1 MSSPIS
7 DERYALTAVQQGMLF
22 HRVQA
27 PASGVDIEQ
36 MIATLREPIDRVRLE
51 SAWQIVCE
59 LHGALRTRVIWEGL
73 RSPVQEVLP
82 RLEVRL
88 EERDLSARS
97 EHEQQAL
104 LSEFLHED
112 RVRGI
117 DLSNPPLF
125 RVRLF
130 RFGVAD
136 YRLVWTFPHLLLDG
150 GSFPIVVRD
159 VFTAYDALCRS
170 ELPELSRPTPY
181 AEHVAWL
188 EQEVRNK
195 AEPAAQYFR
204 GLLAGFSAKNELC
217 PPLLQ
222 EAIPASRARPPA
234 RGAALYGQAEVQLSM
249 ERTGKLRELSR
260 QQGVT
265 LNTCVQAAW
274 SLVIADF
281 SREADVVFGVVRAC
295 RRTALPEAERMVG
308 LFINTLPMRVA
319 ITPERPLL
327 DWLSEIRAAYVAARR
342 FEHTPLL
349 AAQAV
354 SEVASG
360 SPLFDS
366 IIVFNDMSMNSA
378 MKASGDAYALRDFDW
393 IEQTNFPLT
402 LFGYGEPAL
411 LLKLAYDPERVDD
424 ARASAMVDRLEAT
437 LCAMADQPE
446 GRLGDLSRV
455 PQREATTLAAWNANQ
470 LRFESDRCVH
480 ELFDAQVART
490 PAATALVFRDQAL
503 TYCELSERSNRVARR
518 LVQLGV
524 APGSLVGVFCE
535 RSLTMVVGLLG
546 ILKAGAAYVPLDPAY
561 PSERVALMIE
571 DSGAQLVV
579 TTKASLERL
588 PSQRARPL
596 LLDDDLLLHDDASA
610 PPVVVTSKDLAY
622 VIFTSGSTGRP
633 KGVMVEHR
641 NVVNFFTGMDQ
652 RIGPKPGTW
661 LAVTS
666 ISFDIS
672 VLELFWTL
680 ARGFKVVLQ
689 EEGDKAGLSRKA
701 KLQAPLR
708 KVEFSLFYF
717 AADAAEGPGDRYRLL
732 LDGAKY
738 ADTHGFSAV
747 WTPERHFHAF
757 GGLYPN
763 PALTSAALATI
774 TENVQLRAGSVV
786 LPLHDPLRVAEE
798 WSVVDNLSNGR
809 VGLSFASG
817 WHVNDFVLKPENY
830 ATRKEVTLRNIE
842 TVKRLWRGESI
853 SAKNGNGEDIQVAVL
868 PRPVQENPP
877 MWLTAATSVDSFKLA
892 GELGMNVLTNM
903 LGQSVE
909 ELGEKLRAYRAA
921 RQEHGHAGEG
931 HVSLMLHT
939 LIGESVDSVR
949 ELVREPFSA
958 YLKTST
964 DLVKKARW
972 QFPAFARPGQPGHG
986 EMAQVD
992 LTPEEEDALMAHAFE
1007 RYFKT
1012 NGLFGTPESC
1022 LEMMRSLSDVGVNE
1036 VACLI
1041 DFGVRSKTVLHHLQH
1056 LNRLR
1061 ELCAIGAN
1069 AEDEFSSIPAQI
1081 RRHQVTHLQ
1090 CTPSL
1095 ARLLL
1100 EDPDA
1105 LSALGSLR
1113 RLMLGG
1119 EALPSTLAHKLTA
1132 ALADGQ
1138 LLNMY
1143 GPTETTVWST
1153 TALVESGAPIS
1164 VGRPFANTTIQIL
1177 DAQLKPAPLGIAGEL
1192 CIGGAGVT
1200 RGYLG
1205 RPELTQERFIP
1216 DPYSAPWF
1224 AGEVARLYRTGDLAR
1239 FLADGRLDFIGRMD
1253 HQVKLR
1259 GYRIELGEIES
1270 VLAKHAAVAQVVVVV
1285 REDTPGD
1292 QRLVAY
1298 LVPRGGGSLTDAA
1311 PPAQDRGQEWQKIW
1325 DEAYRGE
1332 IPDAQGDPAFN
1343 TSGWNSSYTGEPISS
1358 VEMGQWLD
1366 HTIARIQA
1374 LGARRLLEVG
1384 CGTGLLLFR
1393 LAPGCER
1400 YVAVDFSQVA
1410 LDNIARGL
1418 AARALSSV
1426 ELVRAGADELS
1437 FAPNSFDVAVLNSV
1451 AQYFPSADYLVAAL
1465 DRMLATLAPGGKLF
1479 VGDVRSRPLVP
1490 AFHTSVEMAL
1500 SPDSITRGE
1509 LLSRIERRATTDRE
1523 LTIAPEFFEAFV
1535 ATRPELELLRNEPK
1549 RGLLRNEL
1557 QNYRAD
1563 VVIRKRS
1570 AVPEA
1575 GTLAASRIATV
1586 VARELSDVPA
1596 LRERLAQGHVAL
1608 HVVGLEN
1615 PRVARDFAALAL
1627 LRSDSG
1633 PKDLQALRVELAG
1646 LATSPWEPEVLYT
1659 LDAAY
1664 DVELVWSED
1673 ARSFDAW
1680 FVHRE
1685 QAQGERRPRVSR
1697 ALSDELASYTQ
1708 RAQDK
1713 PSSAE
1718 LGAQLRGFLREKL
1731 PDFMVPSAFVQLEAL
1746 PLTQNGKIDRKALPA
1761 PEASSVR
1768 REQAFE
1774 PPNSDLERAIA
1785 ATWQELL
1792 HLEQVGLHDNFF
1804 ELGANS
1810 LLTMQA
1816 NGRLRSSLNKSISLV
1831 EMFQFPTVASLAKHL
1846 IARDGAQAPLPAANA
1861 GVDRAQARR
1870 DAMLRRAGA
1879 ARGLKP

>member
-1 MSSPIS
+1 MS
-7 DERYALTAVQQGMLF
+7 DEQYALTAVQQGMLF

-36 MIATLREPIDRVRLE
+36 MIATLREPIDARQLQR
-51 SAWQIVCE
+51 AWQTVTD

-73 RSPVQEVLP
+73 QSPVQEVLP
-82 RLEVRL
+82 QLEVRL
-88 EERDLSARS
+88 EEQDFSS
-97 EHEQQAL
+97 FPEHEQRARL
-104 LSEFLHED
+104 NAFLRED

-117 DLSNPPLF
+117 DLSQAPLF
-125 RVRLF
+125 RIQLL
-130 RFGVAD
+130 RFGDAD
-136 YRLVWTFPHLLLDG
+136 CRLVWTFPHLLLDG

-159 VFTAYDALCRS
+159 LFTAYEAFCRG
-170 ELPELSRPTPY
+170 ENPELSRPTPY
-181 AEHVAWL
+181 AQHVLWL
-188 EQEVRNK
+188 EQEVQHK
-195 AEPAAQYFR
+195 AQQAAGFFR
-204 GLLAGFSAKNELC
+204 ALLAGFSAKNELC
-217 PPLLQ
+217 PALVSESPPSARRTPL
-222 EAIPASRARPPA
+222 R
-234 RGAALYGQAEVQLSM
+234 AALFGQVEAQLSS
-249 ERTGKLRELSR
+249 ERTDALRALAR
-260 QQGVT
+260 QHGVT
-265 LNTCVQAAW
+265 LNTFVQAAW

-281 SREADVVFGVVRAC
+281 SRESDVVFGVVRAC
-295 RRTALPEAERMVG
+295 RRSALPEAERMVG

-319 ITPERPLL
+319 VTPERPLL
-327 DWLSEIRAAYVAARR
+327 EWLSEIRAGYVAARP

-354 SEVASG
+354 SDVPSG
-360 SPLFDS
+360 SPLFES
-366 IIVFNDMSMNSA
+366 IIVFNDVSMDTA
-378 MKASGDAYALRDFDW
+378 MKTFGGAYAARRFDW

-411 LLKLAYDPERVDD
+411 LLKLAYDPTLLDE
-424 ARASAMVDRLEAT
+424 ARATAMMGRLEAA
-437 LCAMADQPE
+437 LHAMAEQPE
-446 GRLGDLSRV
+446 RRVGELARIPERETATLS
-455 PQREATTLAAWNANQ
+455 AWNATQ
-470 LRFESDRCVH
+470 APFESGRCVH
-480 ELFDAQVART
+480 ESFEIQAART
-490 PAATALVFRDQAL
+490 PHATALVFRERAL
-503 TYCELSERSNRVARR
+503 TYRELSEQSNRVARR
-518 LVQLGV
+518 LLELGV
-524 APGSLVGVFCE
+524 APGALVGIFCE

-561 PSERVALMIE
+561 PAERVALMIE

-579 TTKASLERL
+579 TSPLSAGRL
-588 PSQRARPL
+588 PSQQARPV
-596 LLDDDLLLHDDASA
+596 LLDDQLLSEGDASC
-610 PPVVVTSKDLAY
+610 PTSQVTAKDVAY

-641 NVVNFFTGMDQ
+641 NVLNFFAGMDQ
-652 RIGPKPGTW
+652 RVGSEPGTW

-701 KLQAPLR
+701 QLTAPPR
-708 KVEFSLFYF
+708 KVDFSLFYF
-717 AADAAEGPGDRYRLL
+717 AADAGEGQRDRYRLL
-732 LDGAKY
+732 LEGAKY

-774 TENVQLRAGSVV
+774 TSNVQLRAGSVV

-817 WHVNDFVLKPENY
+817 WHVNDFALKPENY
-830 ATRKEVTLRNIE
+830 ADRKGVTLRSIE

-853 SAKNGNGEDIQVAVL
+853 AVKNGNGEEIQVSVL
-868 PRPVQENPP
+868 PRPVTENPP
-877 MWLTAATSVDSFKLA
+877 MWLTAATSLDSFKLA

-909 ELGEKLRAYRAA
+909 DLKEKLSAYRSA
-921 RQEHGHAGEG
+921 RQEHGHAGAG
-931 HVSLMLHT
+931 TVTLMLHT
-939 LIGESVDSVR
+939 LIGESVDGVR

-972 QFPAFARPGQPGHG
+972 QFPAFARPGQDGGG
-986 EMAQVD
+986 EMAQAE
-992 LTPEEEDALMAHAFE
+992 LTAEEEDALMAHAFE
-1007 RYFKT
+1007 RYFRT

-1022 LEMMRSLSDVGVNE
+1022 LPLLRELSEIGVDE

-1041 DFGVRSKTVLHHLQH
+1041 DFGVPSELVLRHLQH

-1061 ELCAIGAN
+1061 ELCSSSPVTD
-1069 AEDEFSSIPAQI
+1069 DEFASIPAQI

-1105 LSALGSLR
+1105 LTALGSLR
-1113 RLMLGG
+1113 RLLLGG
-1119 EALPSTLAHKLTA
+1119 EALPLTLADKLTSA
-1132 ALADGQ
+1132 MNGGQ

-1153 TALVESGAPIS
+1153 TALVEHGAPIT

-1177 DAQLKPAPLGIAGEL
+1177 DARLQPAPLGVAGEL

-1205 RPELTQERFIP
+1205 RPELTRERFIA
-1216 DPYSAPWF
+1216 DPFSAPWF
-1224 AGEVARLYRTGDLAR
+1224 EGEPARLYRTGDLAR
-1239 FLADGRLDFIGRMD
+1239 FLGDGRLDFIGRMD

-1270 VLAKHAAVAQVVVVV
+1270 VLAKHPAVANVVVVV

-1298 LVPRGGGSLTDAA
+1298 LVPRSGASLAA
-1311 PPAQDRGQEWQKIW
+1311 TPEPSPAPAGQQSGQEWQQIW

-1332 IPDAQGDPAFN
+1332 IPDVQRDPTFN

-1358 VEMGQWLD
+1358 REMSEWLG
-1366 HTIARIQA
+1366 HTIDRIRA
-1374 LGARRLLEVG
+1374 LGAERMLEVG

-1393 LAPGCER
+1393 LAPGVQR
-1400 YVAVDFSQVA
+1400 YVAADFSQVA

-1418 AARALSSV
+1418 AERSLSSV
-1426 ELVRAGADELS
+1426 ELVRAAADELS
-1437 FAPNSFDVAVLNSV
+1437 YESGSFDAAVLNSV
-1451 AQYFPSADYLVAAL
+1451 AQYFPSASYLIAAL
-1465 DRMLATLAPGGKLF
+1465 DRMASTLAPGGKLF

-1500 SPDSITRGE
+1500 SPPDIGREE
-1509 LLSRIERRATTDRE
+1509 LLARIERRATTDRE

-1535 ATRPELELLRNEPK
+1535 AARPELELLRNEPK
-1549 RGLLRNEL
+1549 RGASHNEL
-1557 QNYRAD
+1557 QSYRAD
-1563 VVIRKRS
+1563 VVIQRRTGAPAMPVLS
-1570 AVPEA
+1570 
-1575 GTLAASRIATV
+1575 GDRIIDID
-1586 VARELSDVPA
+1586 ARELGALDG
-1596 LRERLAQGHVAL
+1596 LRERLAARPVAL
-1608 HVVGLEN
+1608 HVTGLTN
-1615 PRVARDFAALAL
+1615 PRVAHDFAALEL
-1627 LRSDSG
+1627 LRLENG
-1633 PKDLQALRVELAG
+1633 PPDLRALREQLAS
-1646 LATSPWEPEVLYT
+1646 LPQSPWEPESLYT

-1664 DVELVWSED
+1664 DVELSWTDD
-1673 ARSFDAW
+1673 ARCFEAW

-1685 QAQGERRPRVSR
+1685 LSQGQQRPRTTRPLSTDLSSYAQR
-1697 ALSDELASYTQ
+1697 ALHEPTTG
-1708 RAQDK
+1708 
-1713 PSSAE
+1713 E
-1718 LGAQLRGFLREKL
+1718 LGNVLRGFLRERL

-1761 PEASSVR
+1761 PEAGKAR

-1774 PPNSDLERAIA
+1774 PPSSDLERAIA

-1816 NGRLRSSLNKSISLV
+1816 NGRLKTSLSRAISLV
-1831 EMFQFPTVASLAKHL
+1831 EMFQYPTVASLAKHL
-1846 IARDGAQAPLPAANA
+1846 TAQGGQQAPAVAANA
-1861 GVDRAQARR
+1861 GLDRAQARR

-1879 ARGLKP
+1879 ARGTKA